1 MNYRI
6 SSQGLRDRVYGPKPP
21 AGMRRVVCV
30 GDSFVFGVGVP
41 PKLTMVRSLE
51 RRLGHSVEVVN
62 AGRPGMNFTKELA
75 AAPELLR
82 ELGASRLIMVF
93 IANDVSFGAALSRKE
108 LEIYDLISIRDTH
121 LSEDHLDRHWLRHSR
136 LFSWI
141 SARRQLARIGRE
153 TIDWYTRLYDPRY
166 NADGLSALQKQFAK
180 VANLPNCRS
189 VLVLYPLLEGL
200 QQGYP
205 LKEVHTRVSEMA
217 RKAELPVLDLAPAF
231 LGQATAEMWV
241 HSCDHHP
248 NGRAHAIAAAAIAD
262 WLQSNDDELL
272 QLGVDGKP

>member
-1 MNYRI
+1 
-6 SSQGLRDRVYGPKPP
+6 
-21 AGMRRVVCV
+21 
-30 GDSFVFGVGVP
+30 
-41 PKLTMVRSLE
+41 MVRALE
-51 RRLGHSVEVVN
+51 GQLGNSVEVVN
-62 AGRPGMNFTKELA
+62 AGRPGMNFDKEMA
-75 AAPELLR
+75 IVPELLR

-93 IANDVSFGAALSRKE
+93 IANDITFGAALSRKE

-121 LSEDHLDRHWLRHSR
+121 LSENHLDRHWLRHSR
-136 LFSWI
+136 LFNWI

-153 TIDWYTRLYDPRY
+153 TVDWYTRLYDPRY
-166 NADGLSALQKQFAK
+166 NAGGLGVLQQQFAK
-180 VANLPNCRS
+180 LAGLPNCRS

-200 QQGYP
+200 EQGYP
-205 LKEVHTRVSEMA
+205 LEEVHARVSEMA
-217 RKAELPVLDLAPAF
+217 RKAGLPVLDLAPAF
-231 LGQATAEMWV
+231 AGQTTAEMWV